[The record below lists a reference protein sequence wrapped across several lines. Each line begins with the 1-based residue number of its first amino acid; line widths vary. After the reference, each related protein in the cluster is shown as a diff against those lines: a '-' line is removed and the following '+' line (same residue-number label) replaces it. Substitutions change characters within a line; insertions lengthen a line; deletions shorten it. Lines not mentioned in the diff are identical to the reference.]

1 MLKNVKSILFADD
14 TTIFLSRPDVPSLIS
29 EFVTL
34 VKPLIN
40 WCEFNRLDLNWK
52 KTYFMFIKNKR
63 YDYPKEIVFFN
74 NIIKV
79 VDNFK
84 LLGVEIDSKLS
95 FCNFV
100 TSIKKNIYIRLY
112 SIKRLFHLSF
122 LNDK

>member
-52 KTYFMFIKNKR
+52 KIYFMFIKNKR
-63 YDYPKEIVFFN
+63 YDYHKEIVCFN
-74 NIIKV
+74 NIILITL
-79 VDNFK
+79 NFWELK
-84 LLGVEIDSKLS
+84 
-95 FCNFV
+95 
-100 TSIKKNIYIRLY
+100 
-112 SIKRLFHLSF
+112 
-122 LNDK
+122 